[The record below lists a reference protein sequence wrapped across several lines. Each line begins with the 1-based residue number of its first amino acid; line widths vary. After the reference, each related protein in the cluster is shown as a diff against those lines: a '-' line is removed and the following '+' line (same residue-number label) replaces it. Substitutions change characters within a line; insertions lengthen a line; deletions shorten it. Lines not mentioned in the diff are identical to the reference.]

1 MNNSILLSILKYYK
15 HKLVLNNKKI
25 NNTHNKNKIIN
36 CSRKKILLE
45 KQLRN
50 YLKQLFKTN
59 IFTSY
64 KEIFNDLKYLD
75 YLNNV

>member
-15 HKLVLNNKKI
+15 HKLVLNNKKT